1 MGQVQSSEVFISR
14 SALNHNI
21 AFFRKLVG
29 PKTKFMAVVK
39 SNAYGHGL
47 IPTASIALN
56 SGADLLGV
64 NALEEAL
71 ELRSQFPKAT
81 IMVMGSIPNLFA
93 RLNQLNDENFWI
105 LVSRLEE
112 IKALA
117 NLNPRPK
124 IHLKVDTG
132 MSRLGT
138 SLEGIEEFA
147 KEIFSSK
154 LPLDGI
160 ATHFASTEDFTE
172 HSYSMKQ
179 LEKFE
184 SAIQTF
190 KKNGFLDLICH
201 CAASASAM
209 LFSEARMDMV
219 RVGISLY
226 GLWPSLETKL
236 SLSLM
241 KKEIGSLRPALTW
254 KTKIQ
259 HIQHLPQGSFVGYGS
274 TYKTTFPTKLAVVP
288 VGYYEGLDRKL
299 SNQGYM
305 LVNGERAKIL
315 GRICMNMTM
324 LDITNIP
331 NAKLGED
338 VIILG
343 QSGEESITAD
353 DHATWTNT
361 INYEIVTKILNLFP
375 RTIVD

>member
-1 MGQVQSSEVFISR
+1 MQSSEILLSR

-29 PKTKFMAVVK
+29 PKTKFVAVVK

-47 IPTASIALN
+47 IPVASIALD
-56 SGADLLGV
+56 SGADILGV
-64 NALEEAL
+64 NALEEAQI
-71 ELRSQFPKAT
+71 LRKHFPKT
-81 IMVMGSIPNLFA
+81 TVLVMGSIPNLQE
-93 RLNQLNDENFWI
+93 RYRELEDENFWI
-105 LVSRLEE
+105 LVSRIEE
-112 IKALA
+112 IKILSS
-117 NLNPRPK
+117 LKHRPK
-124 IHLKVDTG
+124 IHIKIDTG
-132 MSRLGT
+132 MSRLGA
-138 SLEGIEEFA
+138 SMDSVEELA
-147 KEIFSSK
+147 KEIQSLK

-184 SAIQTF
+184 SAIETF
-190 KKNGFLDLICH
+190 RRFGFIDLIRH
-201 CAASASAM
+201 CASSASAM
-209 LFSEARMDMV
+209 LFSEARMDLV

-236 SLSLM
+236 SLSQM
-241 KKEIGSLRPALTW
+241 KKEIGSLKPALIW

-259 HIQHLPQGSFVGYGS
+259 HIQHLPQGTFVGYGS

-305 LVNGERAKIL
+305 LIHGERAKIL

-324 LDITNIP
+324 LDITHIP
-331 NAKLGED
+331 DAKLGDE
-338 VIILG
+338 VVILG
-343 QSGEESITAD
+343 NSGNEWITAD
-353 DHATWTNT
+353 DHASWSNT
-361 INYEIVTKILNLFP
+361 INYEIVTKILSLFP

>member
-1 MGQVQSSEVFISR
+1 MQSSEILLSR

-29 PKTKFMAVVK
+29 PKTKFVAVVK

-47 IPTASIALN
+47 IPVASIALD
-56 SGADLLGV
+56 SGADILGV
-64 NALEEAL
+64 NALEEAQI
-71 ELRSQFPKAT
+71 LRKHFPKT
-81 IMVMGSIPNLFA
+81 TVLVMGSIPNLQE
-93 RLNQLNDENFWI
+93 RYRELEDENFWI
-105 LVSRLEE
+105 LVSRIEE
-112 IKALA
+112 IKILSS
-117 NLNPRPK
+117 LKHRPK
-124 IHLKVDTG
+124 IHIKIDTG
-132 MSRLGT
+132 MSRLGA
-138 SLEGIEEFA
+138 SMDSIEELA
-147 KEIFSSK
+147 KEIQSLK

-184 SAIQTF
+184 SAIETF
-190 KKNGFLDLICH
+190 RRFGFIDLIRH
-201 CAASASAM
+201 CASSASAM
-209 LFSEARMDMV
+209 LFSEARMDLV

-236 SLSLM
+236 SLSQM
-241 KKEIGSLRPALTW
+241 KKEIGSLKPALTW

-259 HIQHLPQGSFVGYGS
+259 HIQHLPQGTFVGYGS

-305 LVNGERAKIL
+305 LIHGERAKIL

-324 LDITNIP
+324 LDITHIP
-331 NAKLGED
+331 DAKLGDE
-338 VIILG
+338 VVILG
-343 QSGEESITAD
+343 NSGNEWITAD
-353 DHATWTNT
+353 DHASWSNT
-361 INYEIVTKILNLFP
+361 INYEIVTKILSLFP

>member
-1 MGQVQSSEVFISR
+1 MQSSEILLSR

-29 PKTKFMAVVK
+29 PKTKFVAVVK

-47 IPTASIALN
+47 IPVASIALD
-56 SGADLLGV
+56 SGADILGV
-64 NALEEAL
+64 NALEEAQI
-71 ELRSQFPKAT
+71 LRKHFPKT
-81 IMVMGSIPNLFA
+81 TVLVMGSIPNLQE
-93 RLNQLNDENFWI
+93 RYRELEDENFWI
-105 LVSRLEE
+105 LVSRIEE
-112 IKALA
+112 IKILSS
-117 NLNPRPK
+117 LKHRPK
-124 IHLKVDTG
+124 IHIKIDTG
-132 MSRLGT
+132 MSRLGA
-138 SLEGIEEFA
+138 SMDSVEELA
-147 KEIFSSK
+147 KEIQSLK

-184 SAIQTF
+184 SAIETF
-190 KKNGFLDLICH
+190 RRFGFIDLIRH
-201 CAASASAM
+201 CASSASAM
-209 LFSEARMDMV
+209 LFSEARMDLV

-236 SLSLM
+236 SLSQM
-241 KKEIGSLRPALTW
+241 KKEIGSLKPALTW

-259 HIQHLPQGSFVGYGS
+259 HIQHLPQGTFVGYGS

-305 LVNGERAKIL
+305 LIHGERAKIL

-324 LDITNIP
+324 LDITHIP
-331 NAKLGED
+331 DAKLGDE
-338 VIILG
+338 VVILG
-343 QSGEESITAD
+343 NSGNEWITAD
-353 DHATWTNT
+353 DHASWSNT
-361 INYEIVTKILNLFP
+361 INYEIVTKILSLFP

>member
-1 MGQVQSSEVFISR
+1 VQSSEIVLSR

-29 PKTKFMAVVK
+29 PKTKFVAVVK

-47 IPTASIALN
+47 IPVASIALD
-56 SGADLLGV
+56 SGADILGV
-64 NALEEAL
+64 NSLEEAMI
-71 ELRSQFPKAT
+71 LRDHFPKAT
-81 IMVMGSIPNLFA
+81 ILIMGSIPKLQA
-93 RLNQLNDENFWI
+93 RYRELEDENFWV
-105 LVSRLEE
+105 LVSRIEE
-112 IKALA
+112 IKIISTLKH
-117 NLNPRPK
+117 RPK
-124 IHLKVDTG
+124 IHIKIDTG
-132 MSRLGT
+132 MSRLGA
-138 SLEGIEEFA
+138 SMDSVEELA
-147 KEIFSSK
+147 KEIKFLK

-184 SAIQTF
+184 SAIETF
-190 KKNGFLDLICH
+190 KRFGFIDLIRH
-201 CAASASAM
+201 CASSASAM
-209 LFSEARMDMV
+209 LFSEARMDLV

-236 SLSLM
+236 SLSQM
-241 KKEIGSLRPALTW
+241 KKEIGSLKPALTW

-259 HIQHLPQGSFVGYGS
+259 HIQNLPQGTFVGYGS
-274 TYKTTFPTKLAVVP
+274 TYKTTHPTKLAVVP

-305 LVNGERAKIL
+305 LIHGERAKIL

-331 NAKLGED
+331 DAKLGDE
-338 VIILG
+338 VVVLG
-343 QSGEESITAD
+343 NSGNEWITAD
-353 DHATWTNT
+353 DHANWANT
-361 INYEIVTKILNLFP
+361 INYEIVTKILSLFP